1 MSSTEPATVLVV
13 DDEPDVADAY
23 AAQLE
28 SEFIVSTAYSGQ
40 EALDK
45 IDASVDVVLLDR
57 RMPGISGDE
66 VLEKIRAR
74 DLHIRVA
81 MVTAVDPDFDIIEM
95 PFDDYVIKPVSR
107 EDLFETIN
115 RLLTCSEYEE
125 RLRRYYAL
133 TAKHATLLSNKPESE
148 LADSTQFQQL
158 EEEMHQIRED
168 RRDHRQVRRQG
179 LRRRLPR
186 PRSRPEHPEHCRGVA
201 AVPADVP
208 ADPARATSVFGNS
221 KYVHR

>member
-1 MSSTEPATVLVV
+1 MSSSEPATVLVV

-23 AAQLE
+23 AAQLQGE
-28 SEFIVSTAYSGQ
+28 YIVSTAYGGQ

-45 IDASVDVVLLDR
+45 MDDAVDIVLLDR

-66 VLEKIRAR
+66 VLEKIRER
-74 DLHIRVA
+74 DLHVRVA

-107 EDLFETIN
+107 DDLFETIE

-133 TAKHATLLSNKPESE
+133 TAKHATLVANKPESE
-148 LADSTQFQQL
+148 LAESEAFDDLEAKMDSIQDDLDETISTFDDEDFEAAFRDL
-158 EEEMHQIRED
+158 NDESLLDPPEE
-168 RRDHRQVRRQG
+168 
-179 LRRRLPR
+179 
-186 PRSRPEHPEHCRGVA
+186 
-201 AVPADVP
+201 
-208 ADPARATSVFGNS
+208 
-221 KYVHR
+221 

>member
-1 MSSTEPATVLVV
+1 MSGTEPATVLVV

-28 SEFIVSTAYSGQ
+28 SNFIVSTAYGGQ

-45 IDASVDVVLLDR
+45 LDASVDIVLLDR

-66 VLEKIRAR
+66 VLDKIRER
-74 DLHIRVA
+74 DLRIRVA

-107 EDLFETIN
+107 DDLFDTID

-133 TAKHATLLSNKPESE
+133 TAKHATLLANKPDSE
-148 LADSTQFQQL
+148 LAESERFQRL
-158 EEEMHQIRED
+158 EEEMHEMRESLD
-168 RRDHRQVRRQG
+168 QTISSFDSDDFAAAFRDLDQSPG
-179 LRRRLPR
+179 TPS
-186 PRSRPEHPEHCRGVA
+186 PSEE
-201 AVPADVP
+201 
-208 ADPARATSVFGNS
+208 
-221 KYVHR
+221 

>member
-28 SEFIVSTAYSGQ
+28 DDYIVSTAYGGEQ
-40 EALDK
+40 ALDN
-45 IDASVDVVLLDR
+45 IDASVDIVLLDR
-57 RMPGISGDE
+57 RMPEISGDE
-66 VLEKIRAR
+66 VLTRIRER
-74 DLHIRVA
+74 GLSIRVA

-107 EDLFETIN
+107 EDLFETIE

-133 TAKHATLLSNKPESE
+133 TAKHATLLANKPESE
-148 LADSTQFQQL
+148 LSESNRFDQL
-158 EEEMHQIRED
+158 ETEMHEM
-168 RRDHRQVRRQG
+168 RDN
-179 LRRRLPR
+179 LD
-186 PRSRPEHPEHCRGVA
+186 ETIAKFDDDDFTA
-201 AVPADVP
+201 AFRDLEQEPHSA
-208 ADPARATSVFGNS
+208 SE
-221 KYVHR
+221 